1 LFKPSKQW
9 EPPDAR
15 KGEGVRSYKKI
26 KAIKNI
32 LLLLTKK
39 LFYGIFLENINAGSK
54 KQYQKKK

>member
-1 LFKPSKQW
+1 MEPS
-9 EPPDAR
+9 DFNH
-15 KGEGVRSYKKI
+15 GECVRSYKKI